1 MTFQSLRSA
10 AVLAALASAP
20 LYAQTSVFATGLI
33 APEKMILGPG
43 RSLIVSEAGRTANAG
58 RVSLVS
64 SAGVRRSLLEALP
77 AGVTGEG
84 TADGP
89 SGLFLD
95 DNNTLYL
102 TIGEGD
108 QLVNGTPPPTQ
119 MPNPKGPASP
129 ILATI
134 LKVVFSAPVDQISA
148 PFTLRAADH
157 NTLADG
163 GTVTLENGAGA
174 SAAISVLADF
184 RYRPDPVMIYRNTHP
199 YSLTKSPTDANTLY
213 MGDAGLNSVVA
224 VNLQT
229 GKWRTLSRFAPQPNG
244 GTMGAPVVDAVPDS
258 IRWFNGRLLVTLL
271 TGFPFAP
278 GNSKVM
284 SVDPATGA
292 SEVFIPNLTS
302 TIDIAPRSRFLRP
315 LQFFVLEHSANL
327 LAGAPG
333 RVRLI
338 GPGTSNEVVAGD
350 LNGPTS
356 MFYDAGLNAL
366 FVASRNDGTIVR
378 IDLRN

>member
-1 MTFQSLRSA
+1 MNFQSLRSA
-10 AVLAALASAP
+10 AVLAALASAS
-20 LYAQTSVFATGLI
+20 LHAQPAVFATGLI
-33 APEKMILGPG
+33 GPEKMILGPG
-43 RSLIVSEAGRTANAG
+43 RSLIVSEAGRTANGG
-58 RVSLVS
+58 RVSIVTS
-64 SAGVRRSLLEALP
+64 SGVRRSLLEALP

-84 TADGP
+84 SADGP

-95 DNNTLYL
+95 ENNTLYI

-108 QLVNGTPPPTQ
+108 QLVNGTTPPTQ

-134 LKVVFSAPVDQISA
+134 LKVVFSVPVDQIAA

-163 GTVTLENGAGA
+163 GTVTLENGAA
-174 SAAISVLADF
+174 TATVSVLADF

-199 YSLTKSPTDANTLY
+199 YSLTKNPTDANTLY

-229 GKWRTLSRFAPQPNG
+229 GKWRVLARFAPQPNG

-258 IRWFNGRLLVTLL
+258 IRWFNGRILVTLL

-284 SVDPATGA
+284 SVDPMTGA
-292 SEVFIPNLTS
+292 SEVFIPSLTS
-302 TIDIAPRSRFLRP
+302 TIDILPRSRFLRP
-315 LQFFVLEHSANL
+315 LQYFVLEHSANL

-338 GPGTSNEVVAGD
+338 GPGTSNEVIAGN

-356 MFYDAGLNAL
+356 LFYDATLNAL
-366 FVASRNDGTIVR
+366 YVTSRNDGTIVR
-378 IDLRN
+378 IDLQN